1 MRCGG
6 WWLGCVA
13 WLVVGAGCKEA
24 PSAAPGAAPGVAQR
38 HDDGASIWNAEGVKL
53 IDVRTP
59 GEFAGGH
66 LPGAINVPVSDL
78 DGIAAAVGARDAPAV
93 IYCASGARSGHAV
106 KALQARGYTRL
117 VNGGGARAAAARLG
131 VTLVR

>member
-1 MRCGG
+1 MAAA
-6 WWLGCVA
+6 A
-13 WLVVGAGCKEA
+13 WLVVGVGCKEA
-24 PSAAPGAAPGVAQR
+24 PRSAPGATPGVAQR
-38 HDDGASIWNAEGVKL
+38 HDDGASVWNAEGVKL

-66 LPGAINVPVSDL
+66 LPGAINAPVTDL
-78 DGIAAAVGARDAPAV
+78 DGVAAAVGAPDAPAV

-106 KALQARGYTRL
+106 KALQARGYTRV

-131 VTLVR
+131 VSLVR

>member
-1 MRCGG
+1 MGRGG
-6 WWLGCVA
+6 RWMLVAAWW
-13 WLVVGAGCKEA
+13 VVGVGCKEA
-24 PSAAPGAAPGVAQR
+24 TSAGRGATPGVAQR

-59 GEFAGGH
+59 GEFATGH
-66 LPGAINVPVSDL
+66 LPGAVNVQVGDL
-78 DGIAAAVGARDAPAV
+78 DGVAAAIGAQDAPAV

-106 KALQARGYTRL
+106 RALAARGYTRL

-131 VTLVR
+131 VKLVR